1 MGKEKSEEERKISVS
16 VLLTFRQYRGLNAL
30 VERRVFRSFS
40 EAVREGVERILRE
53 HGDVLKE
60 EVGRE

>member
-16 VLLTFRQYRGLNAL
+16 VLLTLRQYKALNVL

-53 HGDVLKE
+53 REDVLKE
-60 EVGRE
+60 VKEE

>member
-1 MGKEKSEEERKISVS
+1 MGKEKREEERKISVS
-16 VLLTFRQYRGLNAL
+16 VLLTLRQYKALNVL

-53 HGDVLKE
+53 CEDVLKG
-60 EVGRE
+60 VMK

>member
-16 VLLTFRQYRGLNAL
+16 VLLTFRQYKALNVL
-30 VERRVFRSFS
+30 VEKRVFRSFS

-53 HGDVLKE
+53 REDVLKE
-60 EVGRE
+60 VMK

>member
-16 VLLTFRQYRGLNAL
+16 VLLTFRQYRDLNVL

-53 HGDVLKE
+53 HEDVLKE
-60 EVGRE
+60 VMKKE

>member
-16 VLLTFRQYRGLNAL
+16 VLLTLRQYRDLNVL

-40 EAVREGVERILRE
+40 EAVREAVETVSYTHLTLPTTER
-53 HGDVLKE
+53 V
-60 EVGRE
+60 

>member
-1 MGKEKSEEERKISVS
+1 MGKERSEEGRKISVS
-16 VLLTFRQYRGLNAL
+16 VLLTLRQYKALNVL

-53 HGDVLKE
+53 REDVLKE
-60 EVGRE
+60 VMK